1 MRDADNSDHQPG
13 ETGGPRSRN
22 AQATRKSILDAG
34 IAEFCEHGLS
44 GASTARIVE
53 RAGCN
58 IRMLYHYFQSKE
70 LLYKAALQEVY
81 NDLRSQEAGL
91 NILDRPPVEAIEA
104 LTAFTYDYMAA
115 TPTFIKMVLAENLLQ
130 GEFIRA
136 IESIPRSSRP
146 LIETIQTLLDRG
158 EAAGVIQPG
167 INAMQLY
174 ISIVALS
181 FIHISSRYT
190 LSVTFGVDL
199 SSEAIVTERRQHVVD
214 LIGTYVKAQPGRS
227 AG

>member
-1 MRDADNSDHQPG
+1 MSDAGNGDHQQE
-13 ETGGPRSRN
+13 ETSGTRSRN
-22 AQATRKSILDAG
+22 AQATRRSILEAG

-70 LLYKAALQEVY
+70 LLYKAALQDVY
-81 NDLRSQEAGL
+81 DDLRSNEAGL
-91 NILDRPPVEAIEA
+91 NILDRDPVEGIAA

-115 TPTFIKMVLAENLLQ
+115 TPAFIKMVLAENLMQ
-130 GEFIRA
+130 GEFIRT

-146 LIETIQTLLDRG
+146 LIDSIQTLLDRG
-158 EAAGVIQPG
+158 EASGGIKPG
-167 INAMQLY
+167 IDAMQLY

-199 SSEAIVTERRQHVVD
+199 SSERIVTERRRHVVD
-214 LIGTYVKAQPGRS
+214 LIETYVKTAP
-227 AG
+227 AGVPV